1 MNSSY
6 DKVLKMKFSIIYD
19 ALLNKLKRKERTQ
32 KDLDTI
38 IGWLLGYTLQDIKTL
53 YDSAY
58 SNGYFLENAPR
69 FNTYYINIKG
79 KICGVQLE
87 EITDETIRKLRCLD
101 KLVDECYKGK
111 PLDKILKGREVSE

>member
-19 ALLNKLKRKERTQ
+19 ALLNKLKRKEKTQ
-32 KDLDTI
+32 ADLDTI
-38 IGWLLGYTLQDIKTL
+38 IVWLLGYTAQEIKTL
-53 YDSAY
+53 YDSAC

-69 FNTYYINIKG
+69 FNAYYINIKG